1 MTSAAAGTSG
11 TAATATA
18 AMATATAATA
28 ATSRAPSETSALVL
42 LVLSAAAFGGSW
54 VAAPWAV
61 AEIPPL
67 AVACVRFTLAAIL
80 LYGWCRARGLAI
92 DPKLADLPIILGVVA
107 TSGIGYNL
115 LFLNGVRLAPPSHG
129 AVIVP
134 GLIPVFTLVLT
145 RFVLGERFRG
155 RQAAGALLAVTGLSL
170 VIGPAFAG
178 GADELIGDVLFMG
191 GALAWSAYT
200 IIGRSATRRFNASV
214 ITFLGAAV
222 GAPVFMV
229 LSFVLEPGGFAAYAG
244 ASSQAIG
251 GVAYLGSI
259 GTVISFVFF
268 YLGVQRLGAARAA
281 ASSVLIPLFGVA
293 ATVALLGEA
302 LEPLTIVGAA
312 IVIGALALMQVP
324 GRKGQESA
332 PGTKPGAGIPECA
345 S

>member
-1 MTSAAAGTSG
+1 MTTASAGTSR
-11 TAATATA
+11 TAGVARATA
-18 AMATATAATA
+18 AE
-28 ATSRAPSETSALVL
+28 SRVPNETSALVL

-61 AEIPPL
+61 AEIPPF

-80 LYGWCRARGLAI
+80 LYGWCKARRLTI
-92 DPKLADLPIILGVVA
+92 DPKLADVPIILGVVA

-145 RFVLGERFRG
+145 RFVLGERFTT
-155 RQAAGALLAVTGLSL
+155 RQVAGALLALVGLAL

-178 GADELIGDVLFMG
+178 GADALVGDVLFMG
-191 GALAWSAYT
+191 GALAWSMYT

-222 GAPVFMV
+222 GAPAFMV
-229 LSFVLEPGGFAAYAG
+229 LSFVLEPGGFAAF
-244 ASSQAIG
+244 ASASPQAIG

-293 ATVALLGEA
+293 ATVALLGEG
-302 LEPLTIVGAA
+302 LEPLTLVGAA
-312 IVIGALALMQVP
+312 IVIGALAMMQAP
-324 GRKGQESA
+324 GRRGKEVA
-332 PGTKPGAGIPECA
+332 PGTRPGAGIPECA